1 MEESLVKAGG
11 LGIEMVNSRILLEK
25 PGGML
30 EKAGFTTARKKP
42 ELQWRLTFPPELLIS
57 EEMSGLSL

>member
-1 MEESLVKAGG
+1 MVRVGG
-11 LGIEMVNSRILLEK
+11 LGIEMVTSRMFLEK
-25 PGGML
+25 PIGIT

-42 ELQWRLTFPPELLIS
+42 ELQWRLTFPLELFIS